1 MKGKAALVMVLS
13 LLLVICVPVAPA
25 APSAAAK
32 MITAGK
38 AKLNGAEVPALTSAF
53 PGDRIATEQKSTTTL
68 SFPGG
73 DAVVIPEMS
82 KVVLGKVGGHPL
94 VNLVEGTLSVL
105 TKRGAPLTV
114 IAHGARITA
123 VNGAVYGVALRGNSL
138 RVATRSGE
146 ARVETANRS
155 GNIEAGHA
163 LTATMAPQTVQGVKP
178 GNTLLSSNTWVVG
191 LIAAGAATGLGV
203 GIYEAEKGNSASPSA
218 P

>member
-1 MKGKAALVMVLS
+1 MKGKAALVVVLT
-13 LLLVICVPVAPA
+13 LLLMYVPVTPA

-32 MITAGK
+32 MTTAGK
-38 AKLNGAEVPALTSAF
+38 AKLNGAEAPALTSAF
-53 PGDRIATEQKSTTTL
+53 PGDRIATERKSTTTL

-82 KVVLGKVGGHPL
+82 RVMLGEVGGHPL

-105 TKRGAPLTV
+105 SKRGAPLTV
-114 IAHGARITA
+114 MAHGARITA
-123 VNGAVYGVALRGNSL
+123 VNGAVYGVSLRGNAL
-138 RVATRSGE
+138 HVATRTGE
-146 ARVETANRS
+146 TRVETANRS
-155 GNIEAGHA
+155 GNIEEGHS
-163 LTATMAPQTVQGVKP
+163 LTATMAPQTVQGVQP
-178 GNTLLSSNTWVVG
+178 GKKLLSSNTWVVG